1 MQCAHDWFC
10 KRCCPITEKEFPALK
25 LLIGLKEQAKG
36 REIKSSMASGKNGK
50 FAIVVCEYNVHMTG
64 SARDVA
70 L

>member
-1 MQCAHDWFC
+1 MFAYIWI
-10 KRCCPITEKEFPALK
+10 RCFDVS
-25 LLIGLKEQAKG
+25 GFKG

-50 FAIVVCEYNVHMTG
+50 FAIVVCECNVHMTG